1 MCELRVS
8 LGEVEEGQL
17 LPEPELL
24 PVLVLP
30 TGMQYGPDPFDFADW
45 TDLTDFVVPLLLTA
59 PTGTLYSYSSSLF
72 L

>member
-1 MCELRVS
+1 M
-8 LGEVEEGQL
+8 
-17 LPEPELL
+17 EPELL
-24 PVLVLP
+24 PVLLLP

>member
-30 TGMQYGPDPFDFADW
+30 TGMQYGPDPFHSADW

-59 PTGTLYSYSSSLF
+59 PTGSLYSYSSSLF